1 MLLLP
6 VYRVLVGEE
15 GKWSQASGR
24 NVPETFGPFGSWR
37 VGSSSCSE
45 LEVPVLVETVIVA
58 VHRWA
63 IWVLVVVDP
72 FGCSMS
78 TQVVEGRKSSWWRWK
93 EGFRG
98 AIGTRLNLSL
108 ITMSFKFQGS
118 DSRLR
123 GV

>member
-24 NVPETFGPFGSWR
+24 NVPETFRPFGSWR

-58 VHRWA
+58 VRRWV
-63 IWVLVVVDP
+63 IWALMVVDR
-72 FGCSMS
+72 FGGSM
-78 TQVVEGRKSSWWRWK
+78 
-93 EGFRG
+93 
-98 AIGTRLNLSL
+98 
-108 ITMSFKFQGS
+108 
-118 DSRLR
+118 
-123 GV
+123 